1 MKCSALFLFHIL
13 KEPDTNHCL
22 KQLVLQLTFG
32 GICGKKQRSSWL
44 IHCCISFG
52 VEDLVPRVVAASWS
66 CNLWLCLVTFGR
78 ADGFSRV
85 PVALS
90 APPITFHCHRRDR
103 PLFIPSPL
111 GTSCSSSV
119 LLRHGQSPDFAHLS
133 LSGSRGRPARGALL
147 SGAARLWTLGVKKWV
162 MGIAGRPCDIYS
174 AIWMFLWLMTKLQ
187 LPRKLAVKSFLGPSF
202 HQKFLNHIRLNSTPT
217 SF

>member
-13 KEPDTNHCL
+13 KHPDTNRCL

-52 VEDLVPRVVAASWS
+52 VGDLVPRVVAASWS

-119 LLRHGQSPDFAHLS
+119 QLCCCDT
-133 LSGSRGRPARGALL
+133 GRAL
-147 SGAARLWTLGVKKWV
+147 TLPIFHWV
-162 MGIAGRPCDIYS
+162 EAVAGRPEERCS
-174 AIWMFLWLMTKLQ
+174 LELL
-187 LPRKLAVKSFLGPSF
+187 
-202 HQKFLNHIRLNSTPT
+202 T
-217 SF
+217 SGL